1 MKEHVNNR
9 VKELRKQRH
18 YTQKQL
24 ADEIGVTRL
33 TVISIEKGK
42 YEPSIGIV
50 LRLASVLECSVE
62 DIFWIGED

>member
-1 MKEHVNNR
+1 MTESNKSHTATKHVHNR
-9 VKELRKQRH
+9 VKELRKKNH

-24 ADEIGVTRL
+24 ADHIGVTRL

-50 LRLASVLECSVE
+50 LRLAAVL
-62 DIFWIGED
+62 G